1 MQLIEFVG
9 QYPSLREEVVLQ
21 GKELLKTL
29 EILGQVRLPCDLI
42 HGWEVID
49 LLVWLESLQSLAIDA
64 QILPEYIKLSQR
76 ILILRNAPVELLFG
90 DLLYERVFG
99 F

>member
-1 MQLIEFVG
+1 MKPFQVPG
-9 QYPSLREEVVLQ
+9 
-21 GKELLKTL
+21 
-29 EILGQVRLPCDLI
+29 EICLSRDLI